1 MAGKKSLESRK
12 STLKE
17 VNESINEKGD
27 KIKQLEDSYDKAY
40 DKRMEVE
47 NDDNIDDEVKN
58 AYREKSAE
66 TLRGFI
72 EKGKDAAN
80 DLNKEL
86 NKLKELKQENDEAI
100 KANAEGKKRAEAMD
114 KAASERNIESNT
126 AEKFVSHDEVL
137 NKFGGEIGDA
147 KKQVEAL
154 QKSAGNLK
162 RFRDS

>member
-1 MAGKKSLESRK
+1 MSGKKSLESRK
-12 STLKE
+12 SALKK
-17 VNESINEKGD
+17 VNESIKEKGD

-47 NDDNIDDEVKN
+47 NDDTIDDEVKD

-80 DLNKEL
+80 DLDKEL
-86 NKLKELKQENDEAI
+86 NKLKEIKQENDDAI
-100 KANAEGKKRAEAMD
+100 KANEQGKKRAEALD
-114 KAASERNIESNT
+114 EAASARNIESNT
-126 AEKFVSHDEVL
+126 AEKFVSHDEIL
-137 NKFGGEIGDA
+137 NNFGGEIGDA
-147 KKQVEAL
+147 KEQVEAL
-154 QKSAGNLK
+154 QKSARNLK

>member
-72 EKGKDAAN
+72 GTKTRKWW
-80 DLNKEL
+80 
-86 NKLKELKQENDEAI
+86 
-100 KANAEGKKRAEAMD
+100 
-114 KAASERNIESNT
+114 
-126 AEKFVSHDEVL
+126 
-137 NKFGGEIGDA
+137 GD
-147 KKQVEAL
+147 
-154 QKSAGNLK
+154 
-162 RFRDS
+162 

>member
-72 EKGKDAAN
+72 EGTKTRKWW
-80 DLNKEL
+80 
-86 NKLKELKQENDEAI
+86 
-100 KANAEGKKRAEAMD
+100 
-114 KAASERNIESNT
+114 
-126 AEKFVSHDEVL
+126 
-137 NKFGGEIGDA
+137 GD
-147 KKQVEAL
+147 
-154 QKSAGNLK
+154 
-162 RFRDS
+162 